1 MDLNMDNGT
10 LHGIATLLAMAAFLS
25 ICWWAYKPSNR
36 QRFEDNGRLPL
47 DTDPLSPP
55 PADKNAR
62 GDEK

>member
-1 MDLNMDNGT
+1 MKHT
-10 LHGIATLLAMAAFLS
+10 ATLLAMAAFLS
-25 ICWWAYKPSNR
+25 ICWWAYRPSNR